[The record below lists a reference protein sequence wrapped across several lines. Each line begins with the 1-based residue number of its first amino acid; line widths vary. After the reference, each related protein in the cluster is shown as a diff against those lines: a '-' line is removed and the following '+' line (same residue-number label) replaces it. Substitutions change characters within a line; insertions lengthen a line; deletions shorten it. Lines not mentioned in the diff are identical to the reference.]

1 MCLLPLRFPILC
13 VMAMAPLL
21 LQYNRGVSVL
31 SSINLSLNTS
41 VLAPA
46 VAALTSLSKYTSVL
60 TPAVVALTSLSLI
73 GVDAVGCLFA
83 LLMVGILVSKRK
95 VVSVTSF
102 RVMFSSLVHLCVMG
116 QPS

>member
-1 MCLLPLRFPILC
+1 
-13 VMAMAPLL
+13 
-21 LQYNRGVSVL
+21 L
-31 SSINLSLNTS
+31 SSINLRTLSKYTN

-46 VAALTSLSKYTSVL
+46 VADLSSPSLTE
-60 TPAVVALTSLSLI
+60 
-73 GVDAVGCLFA
+73 VDTVGCLFA